1 MRAINGL
8 LLAIPNFVVA
18 TLIVLLTGLYFP
30 EVGIFNYV
38 PFFDQFDQSMSFWS
52 PDSTQIVYAGTSVE
66 TGERGVF
73 THQIGSVVPP
83 LRLVDGEL
91 GVWSPDAAG
100 SAATSAL

>member
-1 MRAINGL
+1 MPTPTFAC
-8 LLAIPNFVVA
+8 
-18 TLIVLLTGLYFP
+18 
-30 EVGIFNYV
+30 NYV
-38 PFFDQFDQSMSFWS
+38 PFFDQFEQSVSFWS
-52 PDSTQIVYAGTSVE
+52 PDSTQIVYAGTDVT

-83 LRLVDGEL
+83 LRLIDGEL